1 MEKKERLDY
10 LDVVKGFSIILVV
23 LGHIYF
29 RESLISK
36 YIYSFHVPV
45 FFIVTGMLL
54 KYKNENNIKK
64 VLINRFK
71 GIMIPYFI
79 FDFFN
84 IIIYLCLNGF
94 TYQNAR
100 WNIID
105 TVILYGRGATWFL
118 PCLFIAEVSFIIIRN
133 IFKNDILHIMCCL
146 VCFSIPIFIVAPN
159 TIIFVLFRS
168 MIAIG
173 FICFGYYIFEKE
185 YYKNYIFI
193 ILIILFIVLPK
204 NSNIELYTLKLGNIY
219 IYVSNAIVGS
229 LVFITAFKKLKTNK
243 LLKYIG
249 INSLIIMGT
258 HQNILKIIFY
268 ISNFK
273 FEGYIKGIILL
284 FVVLIIEFPIIYII
298 NNYLPFMIGKFPK
311 NKKIQDIT
319 D

>member
-1 MEKKERLDY
+1 MKKERLEY
-10 LDVVKGFSIILVV
+10 LDMVKGFSIILVI

-29 RESLISK
+29 RGVLVSK
-36 YIYSFHVPV
+36 YIYSFHIPI

-54 KYKNENNIKK
+54 KYKNESNIKR
-64 VLINRFK
+64 VIINRFK

-84 IIIYLCLNGF
+84 IIEYLCLNGF
-94 TYQNAR
+94 TYQNIR

-105 TVILYGRGATWFL
+105 TIVLYGRGPTWFL

-133 IFKNDILHIMCCL
+133 VFKNDKINIIFCL
-146 VCFSIPIFIVAPN
+146 ICFFIPIFIVAPN
-159 TIIFVLFRS
+159 TIILVLFRS

-204 NSNIELYTLKLGNIY
+204 NSDVELYALKFGNVFLY
-219 IYVSNAIVGS
+219 IVNAIVGS
-229 LVFITAFKKLKTNK
+229 LMVILIFKKLKTNK
-243 LLKYIG
+243 VLKNIG

-258 HQNILKIIFY
+258 HQNILNIIFY
-268 ISNFK
+268 IFNSR
-273 FEGYIKGIILL
+273 FEGYIEGIILL
-284 FVVLIIEFPIIYII
+284 FVVLIIELPIIYII
-298 NNYLPFMIGKFPK
+298 NNYLPFIIGKK
-311 NKKIQDIT
+311 RIKSNC
-319 D
+319 